1 MSASDAYSE
10 LPADESEQ
18 DASVQPSLEDRV
30 AAAVSQ
36 SLQDALTPLVN
47 FLSTSLPSSGAV
59 PLGSAAATGTT
70 HPPSSG
76 APLEATG
83 EL

>member
-1 MSASDAYSE
+1 MSASDAHSE
-10 LPADESEQ
+10 LPAGETEQ

-36 SLQDALTPLVN
+36 SLQDALTLLVN
-47 FLSTSLPSSGAV
+47 LLSTSLPPSGSISS
-59 PLGSAAATGTT
+59 GSAAATGTT
-70 HPPSSG
+70 HPSSSG
-76 APLEATG
+76 APLEGTS